1 MTEARG
7 WSLAKRIDRSLAVT
21 TATLVVGFALLG
33 AWFVDGA
40 IDREVASL
48 VEEELHEMGLRLELT
63 PDAEGSELA
72 AFADQLRREHPSNP
86 MAWRVSAGDSVLLA
100 EVPDWGDRATTTG
113 RHTTSSGHALEL
125 SMDVA
130 QQRSR
135 MDLYW
140 QVAGGFA
147 LMAALFAVGTGVL
160 LRRVVVGEL
169 RGIAARVRRGGS
181 EVTEGV
187 EALPSEIRDVAEALS
202 GLLRR
207 IEEQS
212 ERAELLTAGTAHEL
226 RSPIQNLLGETELAL
241 LRERDPDEYR
251 RVLRSHHE
259 ELRRLVRAVDNLV
272 TLCSA
277 RQRSTAIPRERFDLE
292 READPRLG
300 PEHAEAAR
308 RDIELAVHS
317 EGDLTVEGDREAIVL
332 VLRNLVGNAIQWTPE
347 GTRVEVR
354 LRGEAEAVRIVVD
367 DAGPGVPEEDRER
380 IFEPLQRS
388 RSREGARDGYG
399 LGLALTRTAVEA
411 HGGTIAVSTS
421 PAGGAR
427 FEVTLPRAGHGGG
440 PARQPSASSK
450 SSNSKPGA
458 TTQPTTA

>member
-1 MTEARG
+1 MTRARS
-7 WSLAKRIDRSLAVT
+7 WSLSARMTRWILVT
-21 TATLVVGFALLG
+21 TTTLVAGFVLLG

-40 IDREVASL
+40 IEREVESL
-48 VEEELHEMGLRLELT
+48 VDEELHEMGVRLELSPDST
-63 PDAEGSELA
+63 PDELA
-72 AFADQLRREHPSNP
+72 AFADQLRREHPANP
-86 MAWRVSAGDSVLLA
+86 MAFRIRDGDAVLLDEEADWPGGVSAS
-100 EVPDWGDRATTTG
+100 G
-113 RHTTSSGHALEL
+113 RHRSASGHELALT
-125 SMDVA
+125 MDVA

-135 MDLYW
+135 LALYW
-140 QVAGGFA
+140 EVAGGFA
-147 LMAALFAVGTGVL
+147 LMAALFAIGTGL
-160 LRRVVVGEL
+160 LLQRAVVGEL
-169 RGIAARVRRGGS
+169 RAISERLRRGESDVAGDP
-181 EVTEGV
+181 G
-187 EALPSEIRDVAEALS
+187 ALPAEIRDVAEALA

-241 LRERDPDEYR
+241 LRERDAEEYR

-277 RQRSTAIPRERFDLE
+277 RQRSTGIPRERFDLE

-308 RDIELAVHS
+308 RDVELAVHS
-317 EGDLTVEGDREAIVL
+317 EGDLMVEGDREAIVL

-354 LRGEAEAVRIVVD
+354 LRGDADSVRIVVD
-367 DAGPGVPEEDRER
+367 DAGPGVPEGDRER
-380 IFEPLQRS
+380 IFEPLQRG
-388 RSREGARDGYG
+388 RSREGSRDGYG
-399 LGLALTRTAVEA
+399 LGLALTRTAVHA
-411 HGGTIAVSTS
+411 HGGTISVGTS

-427 FEVTLPRAGHGGG
+427 FEVALPRARSTGA
-440 PARQPSASSK
+440 PQSAASSK

-458 TTQPTTA
+458 TTQPTSA